1 MNNSY
6 LKNVVIIGGGPAGLG
21 AALMLAKRGW
31 QDITVLEKRPSADY
45 YEPDKSFSYQ
55 IDGRGQKLTDLL
67 GLTSQLADLSVP
79 STEFYLTLIKKDGT
93 RKTSKLPIA
102 DPNRKT
108 AYWLPRAS
116 FVQLLYQEIEQNWSD
131 SIQVFFQTQCVEIQ
145 RNQEDLEIIA
155 QLPDEKQLTF
165 TPTLLVGCDGL
176 NSIVR
181 QTLHQW
187 EQRKSHDFQMLQ
199 FPSPSSGLKYKVLT
213 LPPQFPLS
221 EREGDLAQS
230 TMAYA
235 IRSALTG
242 RKQAISLGLLPLK
255 DSSQPR
261 TANIITYP
269 DHQIWQLKT
278 QEEVTHFLKQAFP
291 QLPLEQIIA
300 PEEIA
305 RFAASEGG
313 TFPIPQYCSR
323 LAQIWGQPQANQGTA
338 VILLGDAVHCF
349 PPDIGQ
355 GVNSALED
363 VYLFQEI
370 LAETQSSAGRGSGAD
385 RLGKGSESQAAPL
398 RGGCFEQAQDNL
410 SQALP
415 RYESLRQPDI
425 RALIRLVQISYPW
438 QYNQDLFQKRLWSLN
453 FFGRFVLSRIFSFL
467 FNPHS
472 FLLIQNH
479 ELSYSEILELSNR
492 TTQVLFILGGLVIL
506 TLLFNLLT

>member
-6 LKNVVIIGGGPAGLG
+6 LKNVVIVGGGPAGLG

-31 QDITVLEKRPSADY
+31 QDLIVLEKRPSADY

-67 GLTSQLADLSVP
+67 GLTPQLADLSVP

-131 SIQVFFQTQCVEIQ
+131 SIQVLFQTQCVEIQ
-145 RNQEDLEIIA
+145 RNQEYLEIIA

-187 EQRKSHDFQMLQ
+187 EQGKSHNFQMQQ

-235 IRSALTG
+235 IRSTLTG
-242 RKQAISLGLLPLK
+242 RKKAISLGLLPLK
-255 DSSQPR
+255 DPSQPR

-291 QLPLEQIIA
+291 QISLEQIIS

-323 LAQIWGQPQANQGTA
+323 LYQIWGQPQANQGTA

-363 VYLFQEI
+363 VYLFNET
-370 LAETQSSAGRGSGAD
+370 LAET
-385 RLGKGSESQAAPL
+385 
-398 RGGCFEQAQDNL
+398 QDNL

-438 QYNQDLFQKRLWSLN
+438 QYNQAPFRRKTRVRVMRGSVALKPLLHKGFSL
-453 FFGRFVLSRIFSFL
+453 LCL
-467 FNPHS
+467 NPFDSH
-472 FLLIQNH
+472 F
-479 ELSYSEILELSNR
+479 
-492 TTQVLFILGGLVIL
+492 
-506 TLLFNLLT
+506 

>member
-6 LKNVVIIGGGPAGLG
+6 LKNVVVIGGGPAGLG
-21 AALMLAKRGW
+21 AALMLAQRGW

-67 GLTSQLADLSVP
+67 GLTPQLADLSVP

-93 RKTSKLPIA
+93 RKTSKLPTA

-131 SIQVFFQTQCVEIQ
+131 SIQVLFQTQCIEIQ
-145 RNQEDLEIIA
+145 RNQEYLEIIA
-155 QLPDEKQLTF
+155 QLPDKKQLTF

-187 EQRKSHDFQMLQ
+187 KQGKSHHFQMQQ

-221 EREGDLAQS
+221 NAEGDLAQS

-235 IRSALTG
+235 IRSTLTG
-242 RKQAISLGLLPLK
+242 RKKVISLGLLPLK

-269 DHQIWQLKT
+269 EHQIWQLKT

-291 QLPLEQIIA
+291 QISLEQIIS
-300 PEEIA
+300 PEEIT

-323 LAQIWGQPQANQGTA
+323 LYQIWGQPQENQGTA
-338 VILLGDAVHCF
+338 VILLGDTVHCF

-370 LAETQSSAGRGSGAD
+370 LAETQ
-385 RLGKGSESQAAPL
+385 
-398 RGGCFEQAQDNL
+398 DNL
-410 SQALP
+410 SQTFP

-438 QYNQDLFQKRLWSLN
+438 QYNQDPFQKRLWSLN
-453 FFGRFVLSRIFSFL
+453 FFLRFVLSRIFPFL

-479 ELSYSEILELSNR
+479 ELSYSEILELSNK

-506 TLLFNLLT
+506 PLLLNLLT

>member
-31 QDITVLEKRPSADY
+31 TDITVLEKRLSADY

-67 GLTSQLADLSVP
+67 ELTPKLADLSVP
-79 STEFYLTLIKKDGT
+79 TTEFYLTLLKKDGK
-93 RKTSKLPIA
+93 RKTTKLPIA
-102 DPNRKT
+102 DSNRKT

-116 FVQLLYQEIEQNWSD
+116 FVQLLYQEINQHWQA
-131 SIQVFFQTQCVEIQ
+131 SIQVLFQIKCVEIK
-145 RNQEDLEIIA
+145 RNRERLEIIA
-155 QLPDEKQLTF
+155 QSKDKEQLTF
-165 TPTLLVGCDGL
+165 IPTLVVGCDGL

-181 QTLHQW
+181 QTLNQM
-187 EQRKSHDFQMLQ
+187 EDQSHSFEMQQ

-221 EREGDLAQS
+221 DREGDVAQC

-235 IRSALTG
+235 IRSTFKE
-242 RKQAISLGLLPLK
+242 RKKAISLGLLPLK
-255 DSSQPR
+255 NPDQPR

-278 QEEVTHFLKQAFP
+278 EEEVTHFLKQAFP
-291 QLPLEQIIA
+291 QLPLEQIIS

-305 RFAASEGG
+305 RFISSEGG
-313 TFPIPQYCSR
+313 RFPLPQYCSR
-323 LAQIWGQPQANQGTA
+323 LYQILGQPQNNQGTA
-338 VILLGDAVHCF
+338 VILIGDAVHCF

-363 VYLFQEI
+363 VYLLHEV
-370 LAETQSSAGRGSGAD
+370 LAET
-385 RLGKGSESQAAPL
+385 
-398 RGGCFEQAQDNL
+398 QDNL

-425 RALIRLVQISYPW
+425 QALIRLVQISYPW
-438 QYNQDLFQKRLWSLN
+438 QYNQDPLQKRLWTLN
-453 FFGRFVLSRIFSFL
+453 FFLRFILSRVFPFL

-472 FLLIQNH
+472 ILLIQNH
-479 ELSYSEILELSNR
+479 ELSYSEILAKSNR
-492 TTQVLFILGGLVIL
+492 TTQIISILGVLVIL
-506 TLLFNLLT
+506 TLLLNLLT

>member
-6 LKNVVIIGGGPAGLG
+6 LKNVVIVGGGPAGLG

-31 QDITVLEKRPSADY
+31 QDIIVLEKRPSADY

-55 IDGRGQKLTDLL
+55 IDGRGQKLTDFL

-145 RNQEDLEIIA
+145 RNQEYLEIIA

-187 EQRKSHDFQMLQ
+187 EQRKSHNFQMQQ

-235 IRSALTG
+235 IRSTLTG
-242 RKQAISLGLLPLK
+242 RKKAISLGLLPLK
-255 DSSQPR
+255 DPSQPR

-291 QLPLEQIIA
+291 QISLEQIIS

-323 LAQIWGQPQANQGTA
+323 LYQIWGQPQANQGTA

-363 VYLFQEI
+363 VYLFQET
-370 LAETQSSAGRGSGAD
+370 LAET
-385 RLGKGSESQAAPL
+385 
-398 RGGCFEQAQDNL
+398 QDNL

-438 QYNQDLFQKRLWSLN
+438 QYNQAPFQKRLWSLN
-453 FFGRFVLSRIFSFL
+453 FFLRFVLSRIFPFL

-479 ELSYSEILELSNR
+479 ELSYSKILELSNR